1 MRILLPVMALVA
13 ASASAQT
20 AAPGVRYVFFD
31 WGKSELTRDAQAE
44 LDGVAADYAKS
55 PRHLVLGAHSDRSG
69 PSAANLA
76 SSKHRGLI
84 VRDYLIGK
92 GVPDSAITVNAYGET
107 MPLIPTEDGVR
118 EVQNRRVEVR
128 FAS

>member
-1 MRILLPVMALVA
+1 MRIFFPLLAVA
-13 ASASAQT
+13 ACAWAQ
-20 AAPGVRYVFFD
+20 APAPGVRYVFFD

-69 PSAANLA
+69 PTGANMA
-76 SSKHRGLI
+76 SSKRRGLI

-92 GVPDSAITVNAYGET
+92 GVPDSAITVTAYGESE
-107 MPLIPTEDGVR
+107 PIIPTEDGVR
-118 EVQNRRVEVR
+118 EVQNRRVEIRVVG
-128 FAS
+128 